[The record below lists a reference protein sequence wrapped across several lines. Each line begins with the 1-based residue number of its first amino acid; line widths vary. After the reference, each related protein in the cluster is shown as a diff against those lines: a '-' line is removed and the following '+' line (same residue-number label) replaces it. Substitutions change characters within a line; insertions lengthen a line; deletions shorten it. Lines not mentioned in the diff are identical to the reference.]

1 MSVMAVLLW
10 ATAAYAQKPNF
21 SGKWTVDAEKTAA
34 ANPNAMAGGGGGG
47 GGRGGAG
54 GGRGGGGGSFE
65 IKQDAT
71 TLTRTAIMQ
80 DGSAGTASVYKLDGS
95 ESKNMQ
101 PGRQGGDPT
110 EVVSHAKWVG
120 NTIEITT
127 TTANGE
133 SKAVYSMDGADLK
146 IANTNPGRNGGEA
159 TTRTTIYK
167 KS

>member
-1 MSVMAVLLW
+1 MRRVTTAMSVMAVLLW

-47 GGRGGAG
+47 GRG
-54 GGRGGGGGSFE
+54 GGRGGGGSFE

-71 TLTRTAIMQ
+71 SLTRTAIQQ
-80 DGSAGTASVYKLDGS
+80 DGSMGTPQVYKLDGS
-95 ESKNMQ
+95 PSKIMM
-101 PGRQGGDPT
+101 GRAGQET
-110 EVVSHAKWVG
+110 EVTATAKWVG
-120 NTIEITT
+120 NTIEIVTT
-127 TTANGE
+127 TQNGE

-146 IANTNPGRNGGEA
+146 IVSTQPGRGGGEA

-167 KS
+167 KG